1 MGLPT
6 AQTKKDYS
14 KLGIMQS
21 CRGRVWK
28 HHLLFALSVTVF
40 SLLATKPK
48 KVKALGLINNKI
60 IFEVKDRAEN
70 WSLRYINRFQMKTS
84 AFVEGNDSC
93 WETQRKVSK
102 KKKASNHGNR
112 KRCLQQIHFYLKI
125 RGGLCCGWFKHSFS
139 NWRQLRNEAALV
151 ATNVHNPVEVL

>member
-102 KKKASNHGNR
+102 KKK
-112 KRCLQQIHFYLKI
+112 LQIMETENDACSRSYLKI

-151 ATNVHNPVEVL
+151 ATNVHNPEVL

>member
-70 WSLRYINRFQMKTS
+70 WSLRYINGFQMKTS

-102 KKKASNHGNR
+102 KKK
-112 KRCLQQIHFYLKI
+112 LQIMETENDACSRSI
-125 RGGLCCGWFKHSFS
+125 STWRSEAGCAVVGLNTRFQTGDSCVMKP
-139 NWRQLRNEAALV
+139 L
-151 ATNVHNPVEVL
+151 